1 MRILK
6 KVISILVA
14 FLMFFIIY
22 FLQLNFFNWFNI
34 AGVKPNLFIVLI
46 LCIGLFMGKR
56 VAIPLGFVI
65 GMYIDLLTKGVV
77 GVSAISFCL
86 IGFVASFFK
95 KNFSKDGKI
104 TFLLMVGIGTFIYE
118 LVICAFSVAKNLSGM
133 QIFGCIKILFIEVL
147 FNVLLTIILY
157 PLICKIGE
165 LLDDVFGVKKIKT
178 RYL

>member
-1 MRILK
+1 MK
-6 KVISILVA
+6 KTISILVA
-14 FLMFFIIY
+14 FLMFFTIY
-22 FLQLNFFNWFNI
+22 FLQLNFFSWFNI

-65 GMYIDLLTKGVV
+65 GMYIDLLTKGDI
-77 GVSAISFCL
+77 GASAISFCL

-104 TFLLMVGIGTFIYE
+104 TFLLMVGIGTLIYE
-118 LVICAFSVAKNLSGM
+118 TVICLLNVVKNLSGM
-133 QIFGCIKILFIEVL
+133 QIFGCIKIVFIEVL

-157 PLICKIGE
+157 PLISKIGE
-165 LLDDVFGVKKIKT
+165 ILDNVFGNKKIQT